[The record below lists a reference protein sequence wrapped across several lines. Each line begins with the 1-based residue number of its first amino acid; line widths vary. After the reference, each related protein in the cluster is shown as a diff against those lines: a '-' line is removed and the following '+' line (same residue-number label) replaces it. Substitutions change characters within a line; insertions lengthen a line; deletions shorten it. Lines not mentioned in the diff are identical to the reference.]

1 MPARPR
7 DWLPVIG
14 LFGVALSLGVGHVCS
29 RLAFTN
35 GVNVLTAAS
44 TRSALAALLLL
55 AMLRWRRTAILPLP
69 GAFAATCFLGLLIAA
84 QTATIQ
90 TSVALMPVTMA
101 LLVFYTYPFFT
112 GLVAT
117 LLGDERLSLRLAT
130 ALAAAFG
137 GLVLVLGVGTEPVN
151 AAGVAAALAASAS
164 FTAALVLTP
173 RLAPGVGA
181 PLRTFFMLSTAAA
194 LFIAAGAATRQL
206 ALPANGAGWLGLA
219 GLGVFYSIGIIG
231 LFLLLP
237 VLGPAQTAVVLN
249 LEPVIVAGIAWLAL
263 GEALTPLQGVGA
275 VVVVAA
281 VMVFQVAGRRSG

>member
-1 MPARPR
+1 VPARPR
-7 DWLPVIG
+7 GWLPVIG

-112 GLVAT
+112 GLVAA
-117 LLGDERLSLRLAT
+117 LLGDARFSPRLAT

-137 GLVLVLGVGTEPVN
+137 GLVLVLGVGTEPVS
-151 AAGVAAALAASAS
+151 AAGVAAALAASAA

-194 LFIAAGAATRQL
+194 IFIAAGAATRQL

-249 LEPVIVAGIAWLAL
+249 LEPVIVAGVAWLAL
-263 GEALTPLQGVGA
+263 GEALTALQGVGA

-281 VMVFQVAGRRSG
+281 VMFFQVAGRRSG